1 MMIEDDWRIAIVV
14 DPALAPGLIANTVA
28 VIAIGIGAACPALA
42 GDTLT
47 DAAAHSYWIS
57 ANRPVPILQANYSSI
72 QTVFLKS
79 LPPPQSAVVVP
90 FPSFAR
96 SVHTYQDYAV
106 RVPTLDLG
114 SERLDG
120 IGLAGPTRWVR
131 SLTGALKLFR

>member
-1 MMIEDDWRIAIVV
+1 MTEEDWRIAVVV
-14 DPALAPGLIANTVA
+14 DPTLAPGLIANTVA
-28 VIAIGIGAACPALA
+28 VVAIGIGAACPRLA
-42 GDTLT
+42 GNTLT
-47 DAAAHSYWIS
+47 DAGAHSYWIS
-57 ANRPVPILQANYSSI
+57 ANRPVPILQADPSSI
-72 QTVFLKS
+72 QTLFLKS

-96 SVHTYQDYAV
+96 SVHTYQDYAD

-120 IGLAGPTRWVR
+120 IGLAGPARWVR